1 MKFDCK
7 QVNIFGK
14 LLQIPLP
21 ESVLTGAETL
31 LQAIKDGKEVTVEVK
46 VKKQHRS
53 LTANGLMWVLCQK
66 LAEELSK
73 NGITTKEDVYREA
86 IRKCSIRPFIFPV
99 KNEAVEHWTEVW
111 QQRGIG
117 WVTEDWGAA
126 KTPGYTIIA
135 SYPGSS
141 TFDTAEMARLIDY
154 IVSECKDYGIETRP
168 QAEID
173 SLLKE
178 WSESNE
184 RDRKISTDA

>member
-7 QVNIFGK
+7 ALNIFGN
-14 LLQIPLP
+14 LIQIPLP
-21 ESVLTGAETL
+21 EHLVTEAETL
-31 LQAIKDGKEVTVEVK
+31 LQAIKDGKGITVEIK
-46 VKKQHRS
+46 PKRRHRS

-86 IRKCSIRPFIFPV
+86 IRKCSIKPFIMPV
-99 KNEAVEHWTEVW
+99 RDDAVERWKIIWADKGV
-111 QQRGIG
+111 G
-117 WVTEDWGAA
+117 WVTEDYGKA
-126 KTPGYTIIA
+126 KTPGYTLIA

-154 IVSECKDYGIETRP
+154 LVDECKDYGIETRP

-178 WSESNE
+178 WSENN
-184 RDRKISTDA
+184 A